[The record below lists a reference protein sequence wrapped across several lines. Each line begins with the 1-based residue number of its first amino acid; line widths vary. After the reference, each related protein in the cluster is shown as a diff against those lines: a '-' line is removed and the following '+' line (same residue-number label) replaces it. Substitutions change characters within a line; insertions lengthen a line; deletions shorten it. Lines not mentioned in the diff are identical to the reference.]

1 MILFARHLAWTL
13 SLSLLASHALAL
25 PEDREA
31 PIRVQAQQMEWQQH
45 IQTATYRGTVEVT
58 QGELKIEASTLR
70 LIRGPQGE
78 LEQAIAEGQTPLAYM
93 RDQPQLDQP
102 IVEAWAEVID
112 YHPAAETI
120 TLTGRAR
127 LIQGE
132 DSFQGHRL
140 IYHLTTQDLQAEQP
154 PESSSDSRVEI
165 ILTPQRRE
173 NP

>member
-1 MILFARHLAWTL
+1 MSPFATRCAWML
-13 SLSLLASHALAL
+13 SLSLIASQALAL

-31 PIRVQAQQMEWQQH
+31 PIRVQAQQMDWQQQT
-45 IQTATYRGTVEVT
+45 QTATYRGDVEVT
-58 QGELKIEASTLR
+58 QGELKIEASELR
-70 LIRGPQGE
+70 LIRGAQGE
-78 LEQAIAEGQTPLAYM
+78 LQQAIAQGQTPLAYM
-93 RDQPQLDQP
+93 RDLPQLDQP

-112 YHPAAETI
+112 YHPASETL

-132 DSFQGHRL
+132 DEFQGHRL
-140 IYHLTTQDLQAEQP
+140 VYHLTTQDLQAEQA
-154 PESSSDSRVEI
+154 PESSPASRVEI